1 MFARMIQICSA
12 FLLACALTTLS
23 SSVTLADNDGVV
35 RVRSAYPIGE
45 TIERLKKDIADKGIR
60 FFSEIDQSKLAAEA
74 GIKLP
79 PSVLLVFGNPRSG
92 PNSSPRMPMP
102 GSIGR

>member
-12 FLLACALTTLS
+12 FLLACALTASS

-45 TIERLKKDIADKGIR
+45 TIERLKRHCRQGHQALQRNRSI
-60 FFSEIDQSKLAAEA
+60 EA
-74 GIKLP
+74 
-79 PSVLLVFGNPRSG
+79 RC
-92 PNSSPRMPMP
+92 
-102 GSIGR
+102 